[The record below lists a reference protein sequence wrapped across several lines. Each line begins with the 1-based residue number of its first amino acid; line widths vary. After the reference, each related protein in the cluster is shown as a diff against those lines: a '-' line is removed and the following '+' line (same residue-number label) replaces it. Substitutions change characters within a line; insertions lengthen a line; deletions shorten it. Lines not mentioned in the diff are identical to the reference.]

1 MSTAVFILTGG
12 EVLRLVVEWPL
23 GGLVSDPL
31 GQDEAGIALSKQ
43 HVNFSDALLRLFVLG
58 IGNTISSDVCKKLA
72 ATGGGNHL
80 SQSSKIVSCRNAPA
94 CSVQTGF
101 PRSQA

>member
-31 GQDEAGIALSKQ
+31 GQDEAGIALKAIQNNMSTSP
-43 HVNFSDALLRLFVLG
+43 NALLRLFVLG
-58 IGNTISSDVCKKLA
+58 TGDTVSSDVCKKLA

-80 SQSSKIVSCRNAPA
+80 YISLPK
-94 CSVQTGF
+94 
-101 PRSQA
+101 